1 MAITK
6 IKGVKNNLS
15 RVIDYISNDEKT
27 NKEIYDDLHNELEY
41 IGEDYKTEK
50 KLYVTGINCE
60 AQSAYEEMIMI
71 KKHYKK
77 EKGNIAFHSIQSFA
91 ADEVTPDEAHEIGLQ
106 LAKEMWGDRF
116 QVVVATH
123 LNTKHI
129 HNHFVINSVSFVDG
143 KKYYDNRKN
152 YAELRRLNDSLCKE
166 HNISSIEEKK
176 TKSGLYYP
184 NYLKNVSYNNYYT
197 QAKQDLDY
205 AIAISNNYDEFL
217 KIMNNLNYETILRSG
232 KLSIRNINYKR
243 NIRIERYF
251 GEDYS
256 ISNIKK
262 QILGL
267 YLPEKQSYYRN
278 YYQRDNTL
286 DFLFK
291 MNSKGLALSYLK
303 CLKIMN
309 EYPTYTRKCRLSN
322 SIKEEVARMDS
333 FSKETI
339 LLVTNHIETEEDLN
353 KYYLSL
359 GKESVEEKQLCKSI
373 LKRKDKVVEGI
384 KEIEREVLIR

>member
-15 RVIDYISNDEKT
+15 RVIDYISNGEKT

-60 AQSAYEEMIMI
+60 AQSAYEEMMMI

-184 NYLKNVSYNNYYT
+184 NYLKNISYNNYYN

-232 KLSIRNINYKR
+232 KISIKNNNYKR
-243 NIRIERYF
+243 NIRIDSYF

-262 QILGL
+262 QILGV
-267 YLPEKQSYYRN
+267 YLPEKQTYYRN

-359 GKESVEEKQLCKSI
+359 GKESVEEKQLCKNI

>member
-60 AQSAYEEMIMI
+60 AQSAYEEMMMI

-91 ADEVTPDEAHEIGLQ
+91 ANEVTPDEAHEIGLQ

-217 KIMNNLNYETILRSG
+217 KIMSNLNYETILRSG
-232 KLSIRNINYKR
+232 KLSIRNNNYKR

-262 QILGL
+262 QVLGV

-339 LLVTNHIETEEDLN
+339 LLVTNHFETEEDLN

-359 GKESVEEKQLCKSI
+359 GKESVEEKQLCKNI

>member
-60 AQSAYEEMIMI
+60 AQSAYEEMMMI
-71 KKHYKK
+71 KKHYNK

-91 ADEVTPDEAHEIGLQ
+91 ANEVTPDEAHEIGLQ

-129 HNHFVINSVSFVDG
+129 HNHFIINSVSFVDG

-359 GKESVEEKQLCKSI
+359 GKESVEEKQLCKNI

>member
-41 IGEDYKTEK
+41 IEEDYKTEK

-60 AQSAYEEMIMI
+60 AQSAYEEMMMI

-262 QILGL
+262 QIVGV

-359 GKESVEEKQLCKSI
+359 GKESVEEKQLCKNI

>member
-60 AQSAYEEMIMI
+60 AQSAYEEMMMI

-232 KLSIRNINYKR
+232 KLSIRNNNYKR

-256 ISNIKK
+256 INNIKK
-262 QILGL
+262 QILGV

-322 SIKEEVARMDS
+322 SIREEVARMDS

-359 GKESVEEKQLCKSI
+359 GKESVEEKQLCKNI

>member
-60 AQSAYEEMIMI
+60 AQSAYEEMMMI

-184 NYLKNVSYNNYYT
+184 NYLKNISYNNYYT

-217 KIMNNLNYETILRSG
+217 KIINNLNYETILRSG
-232 KLSIRNINYKR
+232 KLSIRNNNYKR

-262 QILGL
+262 QILGV
-267 YLPEKQSYYRN
+267 YLPEKQTYYRN

-359 GKESVEEKQLCKSI
+359 GKESVEEKQLCKNI

>member
-1 MAITK
+1 VAITK

-60 AQSAYEEMIMI
+60 AQSAYEEMMMI

-205 AIAISNNYDEFL
+205 AISISNNYDEFL

-232 KLSIRNINYKR
+232 KLSIRNNNYKR

-262 QILGL
+262 QILGV
-267 YLPEKQSYYRN
+267 YLPEKQTYYRN

-359 GKESVEEKQLCKSI
+359 GKESVEEKQLCKNI

>member
-15 RVIDYISNDEKT
+15 RVIDYILNDEKT

-41 IGEDYKTEK
+41 IEEDYKTEK

-60 AQSAYEEMIMI
+60 AQSAYEEMMMI

-184 NYLKNVSYNNYYT
+184 NYLKNISYNNYYN

-232 KLSIRNINYKR
+232 KLSIRNNNYKR

-262 QILGL
+262 QILGV
-267 YLPEKQSYYRN
+267 YLPEKKSYYRN

-353 KYYLSL
+353 NYYLSL
-359 GKESVEEKQLCKSI
+359 GKESVEEKQLCKNI

>member
-60 AQSAYEEMIMI
+60 AQSAYEEMMMI
-71 KKHYKK
+71 KKHYNK

-91 ADEVTPDEAHEIGLQ
+91 ANEVTPDEAHEIGLQ

-359 GKESVEEKQLCKSI
+359 GKESVEEKQLCKNI

>member
-91 ADEVTPDEAHEIGLQ
+91 ADEITPDEAHEIGLQ

-232 KLSIRNINYKR
+232 KLSIRNNNYKR

-262 QILGL
+262 QILGV
-267 YLPEKQSYYRN
+267 YLPEKQTYYRN

-359 GKESVEEKQLCKSI
+359 GKESVEEKQLCKNI

>member
-60 AQSAYEEMIMI
+60 AQSAYEEMMMI

-152 YAELRRLNDSLCKE
+152 YAELRRLNDFLCKE

-232 KLSIRNINYKR
+232 KLSIRNNNYKR

-262 QILGL
+262 QILGV

-353 KYYLSL
+353 NYYLSL
-359 GKESVEEKQLCKSI
+359 GKESVEEKQLCKNI

>member
-41 IGEDYKTEK
+41 IGEDYKTEN

-60 AQSAYEEMIMI
+60 AQSAYEEMMMI

-232 KLSIRNINYKR
+232 KLSIRKNNYKR

-262 QILGL
+262 QILGV

-322 SIKEEVARMDS
+322 SIKEEIARMDS

-359 GKESVEEKQLCKSI
+359 GKESVEEKQLCKNI

>member
-60 AQSAYEEMIMI
+60 AQSAYEEMMMI

-184 NYLKNVSYNNYYT
+184 NYLKNISYNNYYT

-232 KLSIRNINYKR
+232 KLSIRNNNYKR

-262 QILGL
+262 QILGV

-359 GKESVEEKQLCKSI
+359 GKESVEEKQLCKTI
-373 LKRKDKVVEGI
+373 LKRKEKVVEGI

>member
-1 MAITK
+1 VAITK

-60 AQSAYEEMIMI
+60 AQSAYEEMMMI

-184 NYLKNVSYNNYYT
+184 NYLKNISYNNYYT

-232 KLSIRNINYKR
+232 KLSIRNNNYKR

-262 QILGL
+262 QILGV
-267 YLPEKQSYYRN
+267 YLSEKQTYYRN
-278 YYQRDNTL
+278 HYQRDNTL

-309 EYPTYTRKCRLSN
+309 DYPTYTRKCRLSN

-359 GKESVEEKQLCKSI
+359 GKESVEEKQLCKNI

>member
-60 AQSAYEEMIMI
+60 TQSAYEEMMMI

-232 KLSIRNINYKR
+232 KLSIRNNNYKR

-359 GKESVEEKQLCKSI
+359 GKESVEEKQLCKNI

>member
-60 AQSAYEEMIMI
+60 AQSAYEEMMMI

-91 ADEVTPDEAHEIGLQ
+91 EDEVTPNEAHEIGLQ

-205 AIAISNNYDEFL
+205 AIAISKNYDEFL

-232 KLSIRNINYKR
+232 KLSIRNNNYKR

-322 SIKEEVARMDS
+322 SIKEEVARMDN

-339 LLVTNHIETEEDLN
+339 LLVINHIETEEDLN

-359 GKESVEEKQLCKSI
+359 GKESVEEKQLCKNI

>member
-60 AQSAYEEMIMI
+60 AQSAYEEMMMI

-232 KLSIRNINYKR
+232 KLSIRNNNYKR

-256 ISNIKK
+256 INNIKK
-262 QILGL
+262 QILGV

-359 GKESVEEKQLCKSI
+359 GKESVEEKQLCKNI

>member
-60 AQSAYEEMIMI
+60 AQSAYEEMMMI

-106 LAKEMWGDRF
+106 LAKDRF

-232 KLSIRNINYKR
+232 KLSIRNNNYKR

-256 ISNIKK
+256 INNIKK
-262 QILGL
+262 QILGV

-359 GKESVEEKQLCKSI
+359 GKESVEEKQLCKNI

>member
-1 MAITK
+1 VAITK

-60 AQSAYEEMIMI
+60 AQSAYEEMMMI

-232 KLSIRNINYKR
+232 KLSIRNNNYKR

-262 QILGL
+262 QILGV
-267 YLPEKQSYYRN
+267 YLPEKQTYYRN

-359 GKESVEEKQLCKSI
+359 GKESVEEKQLCKNI

>member
-60 AQSAYEEMIMI
+60 AQSAYEEMMMI

-232 KLSIRNINYKR
+232 KISIRNNNYKR

-262 QILGL
+262 QILGV
-267 YLPEKQSYYRN
+267 YLPEKQTYYRN

-359 GKESVEEKQLCKSI
+359 GKESVEEKQLCKNI

>member
-41 IGEDYKTEK
+41 IEEDYKTEK

-60 AQSAYEEMIMI
+60 AQSAYEEMMMI

-91 ADEVTPDEAHEIGLQ
+91 ANEVTPDEAHEIGLQ

-184 NYLKNVSYNNYYT
+184 NYLKNISYNNYYN

-232 KLSIRNINYKR
+232 KLSIRNNNYKR

-262 QILGL
+262 QILGV
-267 YLPEKQSYYRN
+267 YLPEKQTYYRN

-322 SIKEEVARMDS
+322 SIREEVARMDS

-353 KYYLSL
+353 NYYLSL
-359 GKESVEEKQLCKSI
+359 GKESVEEKQLCKNI
-373 LKRKDKVVEGI
+373 LKRKDKAVEGI

>member
-60 AQSAYEEMIMI
+60 AQSAYEEMMMI

-232 KLSIRNINYKR
+232 KLSIRNNNYKR

-256 ISNIKK
+256 INNIKK
-262 QILGL
+262 QILGV

-359 GKESVEEKQLCKSI
+359 GKESVEEKQLCKNI
-373 LKRKDKVVEGI
+373 LKRKDKVEEGI

>member
-60 AQSAYEEMIMI
+60 AQSAYEEMMMI

-232 KLSIRNINYKR
+232 KLSIRNNNYKR

-262 QILGL
+262 QILGV

-359 GKESVEEKQLCKSI
+359 GKESVEEKQLCKNI
-373 LKRKDKVVEGI
+373 LKRKEKVVEGI

>member
-41 IGEDYKTEK
+41 IEEDYKTEK

-60 AQSAYEEMIMI
+60 AQSAYEEMMMI

-256 ISNIKK
+256 INNIKK
-262 QILGL
+262 QILGV

-359 GKESVEEKQLCKSI
+359 GKESVEEKQLCKNI

>member
-60 AQSAYEEMIMI
+60 AQSAYEEMMMI

-184 NYLKNVSYNNYYT
+184 NYLKNISYNNYYN

-232 KLSIRNINYKR
+232 KLSIRNNNYKR

-262 QILGL
+262 QVLGV
-267 YLPEKQSYYRN
+267 YLPEKQTYYRN

-322 SIKEEVARMDS
+322 SIREEVARMDS

-359 GKESVEEKQLCKSI
+359 GKESVEEKQLCKNI

>member
-60 AQSAYEEMIMI
+60 AQSAYEEMMMI

-184 NYLKNVSYNNYYT
+184 NYLKNISYNNYYT

-232 KLSIRNINYKR
+232 KLSIRNNNYKR

-262 QILGL
+262 QILGV
-267 YLPEKQSYYRN
+267 YLPEKQTYYRN

-359 GKESVEEKQLCKSI
+359 GKESVEEKQLCKNI

>member
-60 AQSAYEEMIMI
+60 AQSAYEEMMMI

-232 KLSIRNINYKR
+232 KLSIRNNNYKR

-262 QILGL
+262 QILGV

-359 GKESVEEKQLCKSI
+359 GKESVEEKQLCKNI

>member
-60 AQSAYEEMIMI
+60 AQSAYEEMMMI
-71 KKHYKK
+71 KKHYNK

-91 ADEVTPDEAHEIGLQ
+91 ANEVTPDEAHEIGLQ

-232 KLSIRNINYKR
+232 KLSIRNNNYKR

-359 GKESVEEKQLCKSI
+359 GKESVEEKQLCKNI

>member
-60 AQSAYEEMIMI
+60 AQSAYEEMMMI

-184 NYLKNVSYNNYYT
+184 NYLKNISYNNYYN

-232 KLSIRNINYKR
+232 KLSIRNNNYKR

-262 QILGL
+262 QILGV

-322 SIKEEVARMDS
+322 SIREEVARMDS

-359 GKESVEEKQLCKSI
+359 GKESVEEKQLCKNI

>member
-60 AQSAYEEMIMI
+60 AQSAYEEMMMI
-71 KKHYKK
+71 KKHYNK

-129 HNHFVINSVSFVDG
+129 HNHFVLNSVSFVDG

-359 GKESVEEKQLCKSI
+359 GKESEEEKQLCKNI

>member
-60 AQSAYEEMIMI
+60 AQSAYEEMMMI

-176 TKSGLYYP
+176 TKSGLFYP

-232 KLSIRNINYKR
+232 KLSIRNNNYKR

-262 QILGL
+262 QILGV

-359 GKESVEEKQLCKSI
+359 GKESVEEKQLCKNI

>member
-60 AQSAYEEMIMI
+60 AQSAYEEMMMI

-232 KLSIRNINYKR
+232 KISIRNNNYKR

-262 QILGL
+262 QILGV
-267 YLPEKQSYYRN
+267 YLPEKQTYYRN

-353 KYYLSL
+353 NYYLSL
-359 GKESVEEKQLCKSI
+359 GKESVEEKQLCKNI

>member
-60 AQSAYEEMIMI
+60 AQSAYDEMMMI

-166 HNISSIEEKK
+166 HNISFIEEKK

-232 KLSIRNINYKR
+232 KLSIRKNNYKR

-262 QILGL
+262 QILGV

-322 SIKEEVARMDS
+322 SIKEEIARMDS

>member
-60 AQSAYEEMIMI
+60 AQSAYEEMMMI

-232 KLSIRNINYKR
+232 KLSIRNNNYKR

-262 QILGL
+262 QILGV
-267 YLPEKQSYYRN
+267 YLPEKQTYYRN

-359 GKESVEEKQLCKSI
+359 GKESVEEKQLCKNI

>member
-1 MAITK
+1 
-6 IKGVKNNLS
+6 
-15 RVIDYISNDEKT
+15 
-27 NKEIYDDLHNELEY
+27 
-41 IGEDYKTEK
+41 
-50 KLYVTGINCE
+50 
-60 AQSAYEEMIMI
+60 
-71 KKHYKK
+71 
-77 EKGNIAFHSIQSFA
+77 
-91 ADEVTPDEAHEIGLQ
+91 
-106 LAKEMWGDRF
+106 
-116 QVVVATH
+116 
-123 LNTKHI
+123 
-129 HNHFVINSVSFVDG
+129 
-143 KKYYDNRKN
+143 
-152 YAELRRLNDSLCKE
+152 
-166 HNISSIEEKK
+166 
-176 TKSGLYYP
+176 
-184 NYLKNVSYNNYYT
+184 
-197 QAKQDLDY
+197 
-205 AIAISNNYDEFL
+205 
-217 KIMNNLNYETILRSG
+217 MNNLNYETILRSG
-232 KLSIRNINYKR
+232 KLSIRNNNYKR

-256 ISNIKK
+256 INNIKK
-262 QILGL
+262 QILGI

-359 GKESVEEKQLCKSI
+359 GKESVEEKQLCKNI

>member
-60 AQSAYEEMIMI
+60 AQSAYEEMMMI

-205 AIAISNNYDEFL
+205 AIAIANNYDEFL

-232 KLSIRNINYKR
+232 KLSIRNNNYKR

-262 QILGL
+262 QILGV

-359 GKESVEEKQLCKSI
+359 GKESVEEKQLCKNI

>member
-60 AQSAYEEMIMI
+60 AQSAYEEMMMI
-71 KKHYKK
+71 KKHYNK

-232 KLSIRNINYKR
+232 KLSIRNNNYKR

-256 ISNIKK
+256 INNIKK
-262 QILGL
+262 QILGV

-359 GKESVEEKQLCKSI
+359 GKESVEEKQLCKNI

>member
-60 AQSAYEEMIMI
+60 AQSAYDEMMMI

-184 NYLKNVSYNNYYT
+184 NYLKNISYNNYYT

-217 KIMNNLNYETILRSG
+217 KIMNNLNYETIFRSG
-232 KLSIRNINYKR
+232 KLSIRNNNYKR

-262 QILGL
+262 QILGV

-359 GKESVEEKQLCKSI
+359 GKESVEEKQLCKNI

>member
-60 AQSAYEEMIMI
+60 AQSAYEEMMMI

-184 NYLKNVSYNNYYT
+184 NYLKNISYNNYYN

-232 KLSIRNINYKR
+232 KLSIRNNNYKR

-262 QILGL
+262 QILGV

-353 KYYLSL
+353 NYYLSL
-359 GKESVEEKQLCKSI
+359 GKESVEEKQLCKNI